1 MTLQQA
7 TEMMHSAL
15 RGEDLNALGQ
25 ALKVRKA
32 ALEAGDPPTLED
44 FQAGEF
50 ALAALAAMKRR
61 WAAESARLEQVRTGL
76 ASTLENRGGAIATI
90 SAKC

>member
-7 TEMMHSAL
+7 TERMHAAL

-32 ALEAGDPPTLED
+32 ALEAGDSPTLED

-61 WAAESARLEQVRTGL
+61 WASESARLEQVRASL
-76 ASTLENRGGAIATI
+76 AASIDSPWSHHLDYRG
-90 SAKC
+90 